1 MTVQL
6 LVSVHEE
13 GKKSHLGL
21 LILECN
27 TRRLTVYRRGIGK
40 LFAADCLSEHEVLC
54 RLAAN
59 DVSVDTGLVYT
70 FLWGPTPSVDDH
82 RRCAMSD

>member
-1 MTVQL
+1 MVNNQEQLVYVQSNMYHDL
-6 LVSVHEE
+6 L
-13 GKKSHLGL
+13 
-21 LILECN
+21 
-27 TRRLTVYRRGIGK
+27 K

-70 FLWGPTPSVDDH
+70 FLWGPTPSVDDN
-82 RRCAMSD
+82 RYCTMSD